1 VARTATDV
9 LAALDMSDAERDRI
23 AAAGRERV
31 LAEHTSAQRAL
42 RLESLL
48 EAACAPQLAP
58 AK

>member
-1 VARTATDV
+1 
-9 LAALDMSDAERDRI
+9 MSDAERDRI